1 MDFFTD
7 LLARLFETF
16 RIKNPIVAGVVL
28 LILGAFVHT
37 ANQGTAL
44 GLFVLPEWVAGTVQ
58 FISTVLL
65 ALTGGGSVQSVRRA
79 ALT

>member
-1 MDFFTD
+1 MDFFAD

-16 RIKNPIVAGVVL
+16 RLKNPIVAGVVL

-37 ANQGTAL
+37 AHQGTAL
-44 GLFVLPEWVAGTVQ
+44 GLFALPEWAAGAVQ

-65 ALTGGGSVQSVRRA
+65 ALTGGGSVQALRRP

>member
-16 RIKNPIVAGVVL
+16 RIKNPIVAGVAL
-28 LILGAFVHT
+28 LILGAIVHT

-44 GLFVLPEWVAGTVQ
+44 GLFVLPEWAAGAVQ

-65 ALTGGGSVQSVRRA
+65 ALTGGGSVQSVRRPSI
-79 ALT
+79 T

>member
-28 LILGAFVHT
+28 LILGTFVHF

-44 GLFVLPEWVAGTVQ
+44 GLFALPEWAAGAVQ
-58 FISTVLL
+58 FISTALL
-65 ALTGGGSVQSVRRA
+65 ALTGGGTAQSIRRPSI
-79 ALT
+79 